1 MHYFL
6 NVSQTIWKI
15 EGPITNGQSRDTGN
29 IGRHRKKTP
38 NKQKTKTKTNNNNNH
53 VHKSHKTYHHTKL
66 TGCIIKTDE
75 FDFSVTIS

>member
-29 IGRHRKKTP
+29 IGRHRKKNQT
-38 NKQKTKTKTNNNNNH
+38 NKKQKQKQITTTTTYTN
-53 VHKSHKTYHHTKL
+53 L
-66 TGCIIKTDE
+66 TRRT
-75 FDFSVTIS
+75 TIQN